1 MTGQQKVAL
10 TLFERS
16 SRPSLR
22 PTALGN
28 VKGLLVDEGKLW
40 EFNYMLSIG
49 ESANV
54 GPAVKDF
61 VDDPFV
67 PGGPRLSPGG
77 GLIDLLQISHKFL
90 TCAILTP
97 SSHHPTITIPM
108 LLALDTATHTAS
120 VALYDQSADLL
131 LAEQTWQARRRQT
144 EETLPVIQEMLTRLE
159 VETHQ
164 IDALAV
170 TTGPGSFTG
179 VRIAISVAKGIA
191 LGLARTPAIVGL
203 PTLAVTA
210 APFFAPAQAAG
221 ATICSFLQAGRGRYN
236 WVFFPPGSELYRPG
250 ADEHGY
256 GKIDAFHAA
265 LTAQPQPVWLA
276 GETTAELRDSVSDLP
291 GATLL
296 DGVSGLRR
304 AGMLAW
310 LGARHLAAGHADS
323 LDSLEPL
330 YLREP

>member
-1 MTGQQKVAL
+1 
-10 TLFERS
+10 
-16 SRPSLR
+16 
-22 PTALGN
+22 
-28 VKGLLVDEGKLW
+28 
-40 EFNYMLSIG
+40 
-49 ESANV
+49 
-54 GPAVKDF
+54 
-61 VDDPFV
+61 
-67 PGGPRLSPGG
+67 
-77 GLIDLLQISHKFL
+77 
-90 TCAILTP
+90 
-97 SSHHPTITIPM
+97 M

-120 VALYDQSADLL
+120 IALYDQTADLL

-144 EETLPVIQEMLTRLE
+144 EETLPVIQEMLARLE

-191 LGLARTPAIVGL
+191 LGLDKTPAIVGL

-210 APFFAPAQAAG
+210 APLFSPAQARG
-221 ATICSFLQAGRGRYN
+221 ATICAFLQAGRGRYN
-236 WVFFPPGSELYRPG
+236 WALFPPGSLLHRPT
-250 ADEHGY
+250 AQEHGV
-256 GKIDAFHAA
+256 GKLDAFRDALAA
-265 LTAQPQPVWLA
+265 TDGPLWLA
-276 GETTAELRDSVSDLP
+276 GEMTPELAEAGTAIP
-291 GATLL
+291 GVVAL